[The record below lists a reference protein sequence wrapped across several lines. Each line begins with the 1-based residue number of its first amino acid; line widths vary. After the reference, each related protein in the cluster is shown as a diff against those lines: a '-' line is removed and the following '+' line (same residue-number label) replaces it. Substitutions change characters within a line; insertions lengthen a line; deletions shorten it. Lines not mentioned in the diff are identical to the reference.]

1 MWGRP
6 KKVVLEAGAHAPSF
20 RLKDL
25 GGSVVSLQEIL
36 SKGPALLAFY
46 KISCPVCQLTFPY
59 LERLAASPAI
69 QIIGIS
75 QDDLGATEGFNRRFG
90 VTFPT
95 LLDQAL
101 DQAKVSYPAS
111 NAFGITNVPSMFLV
125 EPDGRI
131 ASAFSGFSKRDME
144 ALGKRAGVVPFRA
157 DENVPEWK
165 AG

>member
-6 KKVVLEAGAHAPSF
+6 KKAVLEAGARAPSF

-25 GGSVVSLQEIL
+25 SGNMVSLEEIL
-36 SKGPALLAFY
+36 AKGPALLAFY

-59 LERLAASPAI
+59 LERLAAGGPI
-69 QIIGIS
+69 QIIGVS
-75 QDDLGATEGFNRRFG
+75 QDDLGATQGFNQRFG

-95 LLDQAL
+95 LLDQA
-101 DQAKVSYPAS
+101 QESYPAS

-131 ASAFSGFSKRDME
+131 ASAFTGFSKRDME
-144 ALGKRAGVVPFRA
+144 ALGGLAGVAPFRA

>member
-6 KKVVLEAGAHAPSF
+6 KKVAMEAGARAPSF

-25 GGSVVSLQEIL
+25 SGNMVSLEEIL

-59 LERLAASPAI
+59 LERLAAGGLI
-69 QIIGIS
+69 QIIGVS
-75 QDDLGATEGFNRRFG
+75 QDDLNATQGFNQRFG

-95 LLDQAL
+95 LLDQSEE
-101 DQAKVSYPAS
+101 SYPAS
-111 NAFGITNVPSMFLV
+111 NAFGITNVPSMFVV

-131 ASAFSGFSKRDME
+131 SSAFSGFSKRDME
-144 ALGKRAGVVPFRA
+144 ALGKRAGVAPFRA

>member
-1 MWGRP
+1 MWGRS
-6 KKVVLEAGAHAPSF
+6 KKAVLEAGARAPSF

-25 GGSVVSLQEIL
+25 SGNMVSLEEIL

-59 LERLAASPAI
+59 LERLAAGPI

-75 QDDLGATEGFNRRFG
+75 QDDLAATEGFNQRFG

-95 LLDQAL
+95 LLDQA
-101 DQAKVSYPAS
+101 KENYPAS

-131 ASAFSGFSKRDME
+131 AGAFAGFSKRDLE
-144 ALGKRAGVVPFRA
+144 ALGKRAAVAPFRA